1 VLPLATLWVGK
12 LILDGVVNVVLR
24 HNGALVGR
32 VWRLVLVEVA
42 LTVVNDI
49 AARANA
55 LTDSLLADR
64 FSNYLNVRLMRHSAK
79 LDLSLFESPDFQDKL
94 ERARRQATGRL
105 TLLPSLLNA
114 GQDGLSIVLLSSGLI
129 AFSPWL
135 VVLLLAAV
143 LPLFWG
149 ETHFTSLAYS
159 IFYRHTSER
168 RQLDYLR
175 FLGSSPQSVKEITML
190 ALGDY
195 LVGRYRDASTQ
206 IHEENASLAIRRART
221 SSLLNLLSTA
231 GYYAAYAVVLLQA
244 LSAQISVGT
253 FGFLAATFL
262 RARMSIERIINH
274 LADTTEEALL
284 LADLVEFF
292 EIEPVRHPPAL
303 PIPVPRPIRT
313 GIEFRNVHFRY
324 PGSSRDVL
332 QGISFAIRPGEKVA
346 LVGQNGAGKTTIAK
360 LLAGL
365 YEPTSGEILLDGIDL
380 SSHDPEHF
388 RRELGV
394 MFQDYMRFD
403 ATVRENIAF
412 GDIETLSDHT
422 RVESAAEKSRATRI
436 VERFSSGYEQVLGR
450 RFEGGVDLSV
460 GEWQKLAL
468 ARLYIRDAQL
478 MILDEPS
485 ASLDADAESELF
497 KDLMALMKG
506 RMSLV
511 ISHRFSTIRLADRI
525 LVLRDGIIQE
535 QGTHDEL
542 VALGG
547 QYARLFGIQ
556 AKGYR

>member
-1 VLPLATLWVGK
+1 
-12 LILDGVVNVVLR
+12 
-24 HNGALVGR
+24 
-32 VWRLVLVEVA
+32 
-42 LTVVNDI
+42 
-49 AARANA
+49 
-55 LTDSLLADR
+55 
-64 FSNYLNVRLMRHSAK
+64 M
-79 LDLSLFESPDFQDKL
+79 
-94 ERARRQATGRL
+94 
-105 TLLPSLLNA
+105 
-114 GQDGLSIVLLSSGLI
+114 
-129 AFSPWL
+129 
-135 VVLLLAAV
+135 
-143 LPLFWG
+143 
-149 ETHFTSLAYS
+149 
-159 IFYRHTSER
+159 
-168 RQLDYLR
+168 
-175 FLGSSPQSVKEITML
+175 
-190 ALGDY
+190 
-195 LVGRYRDASTQ
+195 
-206 IHEENASLAIRRART
+206 
-221 SSLLNLLSTA
+221 
-231 GYYAAYAVVLLQA
+231 
-244 LSAQISVGT
+244 
-253 FGFLAATFL
+253 
-262 RARMSIERIINH
+262 
-274 LADTTEEALL
+274 
-284 LADLVEFF
+284 
-292 EIEPVRHPPAL
+292 
-303 PIPVPRPIRT
+303 
-313 GIEFRNVHFRY
+313 HFRY